1 MPLLPVGLLPH
12 IDELSVENV
21 IANDQMVTLFL
32 AAREPIAACP
42 RCDRCSDRVHSQ
54 YQRTLHDLPI
64 GPNVVTLQVRVRR
77 FRCISRDCSQKVF
90 AERFPKLGR
99 IRARRTHGQEAAL
112 EEVGFALGGAAGA
125 RLAKRVRFPASRSTI
140 LRLVHAAK
148 DPAAPTPRVLG
159 VDDWARR
166 RGQTYGTILIDL
178 ERHRPID
185 LLKDRTAESFEAWL
199 RQHPGVEVI
208 ARDRGGAYADGARK
222 GAPKAVQVADRYHLL
237 VNIGDVLERL
247 LARKHACLKEAA
259 AVVSCLAAGAQAL
272 VEPEPTPVEPMPTVT
287 RCQTRVEQGKQARRA
302 RRLARYEAIVELHQ
316 QGKSL
321 RAIAE
326 ELRISRATVR
336 RFIRADGFPERAKS
350 PLRPTSLTPYESYLR
365 ERWTAGCQNARVLWE
380 EIQALGFQG
389 ALVTVRR
396 WVGGWRASPGRRGPT
411 SRKGRPVDGKATPPP
426 PKPTRVLS
434 PRQARWLLLRPVDDL
449 RPEEQA
455 YRHELLQEDEIQR
468 GQSLTEDFG
477 RLVRERDRAA
487 LMPWL
492 SRAEESGLGEYREF
506 AIVLRRDLAAVEAA
520 LTHEWSN
527 GQTEG
532 QINRLKML
540 KRQMFGRAS
549 LSLLRRRFL
558 RAA

>member
-1 MPLLPVGLLPH
+1 
-12 IDELSVENV
+12 
-21 IANDQMVTLFL
+21 
-32 AAREPIAACP
+32 
-42 RCDRCSDRVHSQ
+42 
-54 YQRTLHDLPI
+54 
-64 GPNVVTLQVRVRR
+64 
-77 FRCISRDCSQKVF
+77 
-90 AERFPKLGR
+90 
-99 IRARRTHGQEAAL
+99 
-112 EEVGFALGGAAGA
+112 
-125 RLAKRVRFPASRSTI
+125 

-166 RGQTYGTILIDL
+166 RGQTYGTILVDL

-185 LLKDRTAESFEAWL
+185 LLEDRTAESFEAWL

-222 GAPKAVQVADRYHLL
+222 GAPKAVQVADRFHLL
-237 VNIGDVLERL
+237 VNIGDALERL

-259 AVVSCLAAGAQAL
+259 AAVSRLAAGAHAS
-272 VEPEPTPVEPMPTVT
+272 VEPEPTPVAPMPTVT
-287 RCQTRVEQGKQARRA
+287 RRQTRVEQDKQARRA
-302 RRLARYEAIVELHQ
+302 RRLARYESIVELHQ

-336 RFIRADGFPERAKS
+336 RFIRADGFPERAAY
-350 PLRPTSLTPYESYLR
+350 PLRPTSLTPYEPYLR
-365 ERWTAGCQNARVLWE
+365 ERWAAGCQNARALWE
-380 EIQALGFQG
+380 EIQALGFRG

-396 WVGGWRASPGRRGPT
+396 CVGGWRVSPGRRGPT
-411 SRKGRPVDGKATPPP
+411 PRQGRPVDGKATPPP

-449 RPEEQA
+449 RPEERT

-468 GQSLTEDFG
+468 GQNLTEAFG

-492 SRAEESGLGEYREF
+492 SRAEESGLSEYREF

-527 GQTEG
+527 GQAEG